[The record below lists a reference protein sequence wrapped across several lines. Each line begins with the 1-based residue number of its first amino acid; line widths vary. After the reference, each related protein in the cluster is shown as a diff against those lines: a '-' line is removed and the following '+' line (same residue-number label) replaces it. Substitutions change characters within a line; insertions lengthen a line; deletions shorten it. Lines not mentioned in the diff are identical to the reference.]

1 MKLTYDGKT
10 LTIEGATAE
19 DAVAIMRAM
28 QPAAEAAAEP
38 APKKPRAPKPPSKPE
53 PASASTA
60 PPNPAAAATN
70 GAANGKLHHLPT
82 PAELRAKKAEEEEEE
97 ERQEA
102 TAPVE
107 DEEEEEEEIE
117 FKSEVANGDGAK
129 PAEPFVE
136 DLDIHQVVD
145 QAARVKGGKEAVP
158 EPLMAAKALKDVI
171 RYLSADRGLRTQAEM
186 LEACESW
193 RESVPVL
200 ARIDAKDFKRRVSGA
215 ADLMGFP
222 A

>member
-28 QPAAEAAAEP
+28 QPAAEALAAEP

-60 PPNPAAAATN
+60 PPNPAVVMTN

-82 PAELRAKKAEEEEEE
+82 PAELRAQKLAQAAVNDGSDRAQEEV
-97 ERQEA
+97 RQE
-102 TAPVE
+102 
-107 DEEEEEEEIE
+107 
-117 FKSEVANGDGAK
+117 FAK
-129 PAEPFVE
+129 DADVSGEPFVE

-145 QAARVKGGKEAVP
+145 QAARAKGGKEAVP